1 MGLVPISVSRIP
13 LIILCSPLPFKK
25 YSIHIVYWL
34 RNHSLASEGRDCILF
49 WFSFILWASHFT
61 SVSTGFF
68 ICKMGKNDLIEFLL
82 WLNAM
87 MHVKCLV
94 GAYYMHVVQ
103 IRCYHFFFF
112 FFVNL
117 GNDRFFSTQSTR
129 NRAYRFSHASYVFV
143 MFCSSHY
150 IDSLCLL

>member
-1 MGLVPISVSRIP
+1 MMGLVPISVSRIP

-34 RNHSLASEGRDCILF
+34 GNHSLASEGRDCILF

-112 FFVNL
+112 LSIWEMIDFSLLSLL
-117 GNDRFFSTQSTR
+117 GTE
-129 NRAYRFSHASYVFV
+129 HICLVMPHVFV

>member
-103 IRCYHFFFF
+103 IRCYQFFFF
-112 FFVNL
+112 FLSIWEMIDFSLLSLLGTEHIFLVMPLMSLWCFVVL
-117 GNDRFFSTQSTR
+117 
-129 NRAYRFSHASYVFV
+129 
-143 MFCSSHY
+143 
-150 IDSLCLL
+150 II